1 MNGSVFCFSS
11 HISIMASELSK
22 FQQVSIFL
30 QELLQRQKPEC
41 SVIQT
46 KNAVQREKT
55 VKTIA

>member
-1 MNGSVFCFSS
+1 
-11 HISIMASELSK
+11 MASELSK